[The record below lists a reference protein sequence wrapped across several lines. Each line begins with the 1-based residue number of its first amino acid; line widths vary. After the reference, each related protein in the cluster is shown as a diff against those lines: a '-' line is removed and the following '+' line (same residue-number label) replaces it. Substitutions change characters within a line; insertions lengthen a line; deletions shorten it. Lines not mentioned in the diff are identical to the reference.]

1 MLQETRIL
9 FDHSRHKFSVRGLDT
24 QLDLLAFEGE
34 EALSQ
39 VFTYR
44 IEFTSSQQ
52 DIPAS
57 AILGQDAQFSLY
69 PPPVPVPYA
78 GMAIPPA
85 KPLRTLYGVVSRFRR
100 LSGSRDEAHYEVL
113 LQPRLAQLGRGKQ
126 YRIYLQQSVPEIV
139 ESILRSD
146 RHHLRGQDFLF
157 DLKRGDYPSREQVM
171 QYGESDLSFI
181 ERILAEAGIWY
192 RFTTDERLKIDVV
205 EFHDDQSSYQ
215 FDVRLP
221 LRLQSGTS
229 SSGQDA
235 VWRLQAKHG
244 VVDKEVY
251 FRTYDPRNAGAYL
264 DGDIDQTRGDTTT
277 YGEAYHYA
285 EPYTVLGDRYDQ
297 DAQLES
303 GFSYARLRHERYLN
317 AQTCL
322 SGCTSSAFL
331 APGQVLSVD
340 GGAPEAFGPGAVI
353 THLRTCAARD
363 RSFEAN
369 FDAIPYAENICFRP
383 PLLAKPVI
391 AGTIPARV
399 SSPQPND
406 LYGHIDREGRY
417 RVSFLFDRDT
427 PSWRPGH
434 ESMWVRLARPYAGET
449 HGFHFPL
456 IQGTEV
462 AIFFLEGDIDKPYIS
477 HALHDSRHP
486 DLVTLRNYRYNRIRT
501 PADNELR
508 IHDLR
513 GQEHIHLRSP
523 HSGQSQLNLG
533 HLATDDLPP
542 YKRGEGFELRTDAWG
557 ALRAGK
563 GLFISADAQPNSQGQ
578 VLAMQPAEGLLK
590 GAVNQMAAWAET
602 AQSHHSLAPE
612 RKSLRRLQADA
623 TQLSAPALL
632 LSAPNGIAAVS
643 PQSILLD
650 SAQALYLQ
658 SAGEVNLAS
667 EDRLHANSRQA
678 MSLLAQEEGMR
689 LVSGKGPFNL
699 ESHADTLSLI
709 AQKDITVQST
719 QGHLQITA
727 KQGITLA
734 SGGAYIRLSPDGK
747 VEVHGPTMLSLK
759 GQHRLTQPTSQ
770 DFPLPEL
777 PTSVCKDCLKR
788 AQAMAAGF
796 ATRES

>member
-24 QLDLLAFEGE
+24 QLDVLAFEGE

-44 IEFTSSQQ
+44 IEFTSSQK
-52 DIPAS
+52 DIPANS
-57 AILGQDAQFSLY
+57 MLGQDAQLSLY
-69 PPPVPVPYA
+69 PPPAPVPYI
-78 GMAIPPA
+78 GISVPPA
-85 KPLRTLYGVVSRFRR
+85 RPLRTFYGVVSRFSR
-100 LSGSRDEAHYEVL
+100 LSGSRDEAHYEVI

-146 RHHLRGQDFLF
+146 RHHFRGQDFLF

-181 ERILAEAGIWY
+181 ERILAEVGIWY

-205 EFHDDQSSYQ
+205 EFHDDQSNYQ

-221 LRLQSGTS
+221 LRPQSGT

-235 VWRLQAKHG
+235 VWQLQAKHG
-244 VVDKEVY
+244 VVEKEVY
-251 FRTYDPRNAGAYL
+251 FRAYDPRNASAYL
-264 DGDIDQTRGDTTT
+264 DGEVDQTQGDTTT
-277 YGEAYHYA
+277 HGEAYHYA
-285 EPYTVLGDRYDQ
+285 EPYTVLGDRYDL
-297 DAQLES
+297 DAELES

-317 AQTCL
+317 EQARL
-322 SGCTSSAFL
+322 SGVTSSAAL
-331 APGQVLSVD
+331 APGQVLKID
-340 GGAPEAFGPGAVI
+340 GGAPDAFGPGTVV
-353 THLRTCAARD
+353 TRLRTCAARD
-363 RSFEAN
+363 RSFEAS
-369 FDAIPYAENICFRP
+369 FDAIPYTQNVCFRP

-406 LYGHIDREGRY
+406 LYGHIDMEGRY

-427 PSWRPGH
+427 PNWRPGH
-434 ESMWVRLARPYAGET
+434 ESMWVRLARPYAGDT

-513 GQEHIHLRSP
+513 GQEHVHLRSP

-533 HLATDDLPP
+533 HLATADLPP

-563 GLFISADAQPNSQGQ
+563 GQ

-590 GAVNQMAAWAET
+590 GAVNQMEEWAET
-602 AQSHHSLAPE
+602 AQSHHNLAPD
-612 RKSLRRLQADA
+612 RKSLRRLRDEA
-623 TQLSAPALL
+623 TQLKAPALL

-689 LVSGKGPFNL
+689 LVSGKGPLNL

-747 VEVHGPTMLSLK
+747 VEVHGPTLLSLK
-759 GQHRLTQPTSQ
+759 GQHRLTPPTSQ

-777 PTSVCKDCLKR
+777 PTSVCKECLKK

-796 ATRES
+796 ATREA